1 MSELSTLPRSAHPG
15 DTTPWPPP
23 PTEPPPDRRR
33 LRGLLLP
40 IQLFLAAGWL
50 RAGVEKIISGDWW
63 TGAEL
68 DRFLVE
74 QQPHMID
81 FFPAIVDVAIAP
93 LALPISW
100 IVMAMQVLIGV
111 ALLTGRRIE
120 LALWGGVLLNTT
132 FVLAG
137 AVNPSAFY
145 LMMQLVLLLALAPR
159 VAWRTSVARA
169 VAWFAAAAAMVP
181 FVRTVDPALVIDDPA
196 SMLAFAAALTGVGIV
211 ATGEWYRV
219 PALARRFGDERTL
232 ERT

>member
-1 MSELSTLPRSAHPG
+1 MSERSTLTRSAHPG
-15 DTTPWPPP
+15 DAAPWPPP
-23 PTEPPPDRRR
+23 RIESPPDRRR

-50 RAGVEKIISGDWW
+50 RAGVEKVIRADWW

-74 QQPHMID
+74 QRPHMID
-81 FFPAIVDVAIAP
+81 FFPSIVDVAIAP
-93 LALPISW
+93 FALPISW
-100 IVMAMQVLIGV
+100 IVMAMQLLIGV

-169 VAWFAAAAAMVP
+169 AGWFAVAAALAP
-181 FVRTVDPALVIDDPA
+181 FVRTIDPALVIDDPA
-196 SMLAFAAALTGVGIV
+196 SMLAFGATLTGVGIV
-211 ATGEWYRV
+211 ATGEWDRV
-219 PALARRFGDERTL
+219 PALARRFGGGRTL